1 MVRFRVY
8 LNLNNIKK
16 LQSITDSKAKQK
28 AKKILKFY
36 KLLAKLIVYEHNN
49 DIKLTQ
55 QTYNEYSEP
64 LINIKKNIF
73 VVSEIPDNPAGH
85 VLQSLIEKMY
95 PPTIE
100 IDFQFK
106 ISKRREHIAL
116 TQFKK
121 DFGTSLTKHSN
132 KELRTLYYST
142 KIINFVNKLKNY
154 FNSGIYW
161 KIFQSKTQIK
171 THYKPNISLSD
182 ATVLSLH

>member
-8 LNLNNIKK
+8 LHLNNIRK
-16 LQSITDSKAKQK
+16 LQAIKDEKAKHK

-36 KLLAKLIVYEHNN
+36 KLLAKLIVYEHNK

-55 QTYNEYSEP
+55 KNFKEYSEP

-73 VVSEIPDNPAGH
+73 VVSDVSENIAGNA
-85 VLQSLIEKMY
+85 LQSIIEKIY

-100 IDFQFK
+100 IDFEFK
-106 ISKRREHIAL
+106 ISDSRESIAIKH
-116 TQFKK
+116 FKK
-121 DFGTSLTKHSN
+121 TFGNSIVKHSA
-132 KELRTLYYST
+132 KDLRTLYYST

-171 THYKPNISLSD
+171 THYIPNISLSD

>member
-8 LNLNNIKK
+8 LHLNNIKK
-16 LQSITDSKAKQK
+16 LQAIKDSKTKHK
-28 AKKILKFY
+28 ANKILKFY
-36 KLLAKLIVYEHNN
+36 KLLAKLIVYEHNK

-55 QTYNEYSEP
+55 KHYKEYSEP

-73 VVSEIPDNPAGH
+73 VVSEISEQGNGQA
-85 VLQSLIEKMY
+85 LQSLIEKIY

-100 IDFQFK
+100 IDFEFK
-106 ISKRREHIAL
+106 ISQKREDMAIKY
-116 TQFKK
+116 FKK
-121 DFGTSLTKHSN
+121 AFGHSITKHSS
-132 KELRTLYYST
+132 KEIRTLYYST

-171 THYKPNISLSD
+171 THYIPNISLSD

>member
-55 QTYNEYSEP
+55 QSYNEYSEP

-73 VVSEIPDNPAGH
+73 VVSELPETPAGH
-85 VLQSLIEKMY
+85 ILQSLIEKMY

-116 TQFKK
+116 SQFKK

-171 THYKPNISLSD
+171 THYTPNISLSD

>member
-8 LNLNNIKK
+8 LNLNNIKQ
-16 LQSITDSKAKQK
+16 LQSIQDSKAKNK
-28 AKKILKFY
+28 ANKILKFY
-36 KLLAKLIVYEHNN
+36 KLLAKLIVYEHNK

-55 QTYNEYSEP
+55 QQYKEYSEP
-64 LINIKKNIF
+64 FINIKKNIF
-73 VVSEIPDNPAGH
+73 VVSEIPENPAGQI
-85 VLQSLIEKMY
+85 LQTLIEKMY

-100 IDFQFK
+100 IDFEFK
-106 ISKRREHIAL
+106 ISKRRENFAL
-116 TQFKK
+116 SQFKK
-121 DFGTSLTKHSN
+121 DFGKSLIKHSE